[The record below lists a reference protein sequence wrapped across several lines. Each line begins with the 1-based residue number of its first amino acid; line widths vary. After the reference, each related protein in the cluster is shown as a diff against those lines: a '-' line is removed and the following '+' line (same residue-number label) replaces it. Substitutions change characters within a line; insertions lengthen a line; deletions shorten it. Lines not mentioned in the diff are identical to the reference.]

1 MRLVRCDGLP
11 QRIVRRYNKN
21 MVLIE
26 QFSESGN
33 KVMKVEGWE
42 ESHKDVYSA
51 RNSLASAI
59 KRTRR
64 NHIKCA
70 TVDGCLYLLN
80 TLLDP
85 SYT

>member
-1 MRLVRCDGLP
+1 MRLVRCEGFP
-11 QRIVRRYNKN
+11 QRRVRRHSKN

-33 KVMKVEGWE
+33 EVMKVEGWE

-59 KRTRR
+59 RRTRR
-64 NHIKCA
+64 NHIKCT

-80 TLLDP
+80 TILNP